1 MEETI
6 VMEELLDNEILGK
19 EFVDEY
25 NLVVCEKIAK
35 KLMRQFIK
43 LKNIY
48 PQEPQLRI
56 TQRYEPIY
64 SCPLPR
70 QNNSME
76 RIDKH
81 IDDQSDYQF
90 MNQKISSMMQ
100 LMNSEEKACFTEMF
114 IHGKN
119 ENQVAKRVGR
129 SRHGIEPIIKSIIV
143 RIVLTFHYEVMK
155 NETFEFDESQ
165 KLELKY
171 Y

>member
-1 MEETI
+1 MEEEI
-6 VMEELLDNEILGK
+6 IKEELLDNEILGK
-19 EFVDEY
+19 DFVEEY
-25 NLVVCEKIAK
+25 NLEVCDKIAR
-35 KLMRQFIK
+35 KLMRQFVK

-70 QNNSME
+70 QNNQMG
-76 RIDKH
+76 RIDKY

-90 MNQKISSMMQ
+90 MNQKISSMMK
-100 LMNSEEKACFTEMF
+100 LMNSEEKACFIEMF
-114 IHGKN
+114 INGKN
-119 ENQVAKRVGR
+119 DNQVAKRVGR
-129 SRHGIEPIIKSIIV
+129 SRHGIEPIVKSIVV

-155 NETFEFDESQ
+155 YEIYDFDETQ

>member
-6 VMEELLDNEILGK
+6 ITEELLDNEILGR
-19 EFVDEY
+19 EFVEDY
-25 NLVVCEKIAK
+25 NLVVCEKIAR

-70 QNNSME
+70 QNNQTD

-81 IDDQSDYQF
+81 MDDQRDYQF

-100 LMNSEEKACFTEMF
+100 LMSSEERACFIEMF
-114 IHGKN
+114 INGKN
-119 ENQVAKRVGR
+119 ENQVAKRIGR
-129 SRHGIEPIIKSIIV
+129 SRHGIEPMVKSIII

-155 NETFEFDESQ
+155 NENFDFDESQ

>member
-1 MEETI
+1 
-6 VMEELLDNEILGK
+6 
-19 EFVDEY
+19 
-25 NLVVCEKIAK
+25 
-35 KLMRQFIK
+35 
-43 LKNIY
+43 
-48 PQEPQLRI
+48 
-56 TQRYEPIY
+56 
-64 SCPLPR
+64 
-70 QNNSME
+70 
-76 RIDKH
+76 
-81 IDDQSDYQF
+81 
-90 MNQKISSMMQ
+90 MQ

>member
-1 MEETI
+1 MENTI

-25 NLVVCEKIAK
+25 NLEVCEKIAR

-64 SCPLPR
+64 SCSLPR
-70 QNNSME
+70 QNNQME
-76 RIDKH
+76 KIDKH

-155 NETFEFDESQ
+155 YETFDFDETQ